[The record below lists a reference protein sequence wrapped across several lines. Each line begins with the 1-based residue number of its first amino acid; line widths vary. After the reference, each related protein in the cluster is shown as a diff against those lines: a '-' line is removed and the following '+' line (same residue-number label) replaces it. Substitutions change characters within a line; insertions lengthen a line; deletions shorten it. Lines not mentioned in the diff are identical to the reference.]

1 MRTIRVHER
10 GISVLGI
17 LVSIAVLA
25 AMGTGMAVLVST
37 NQELRTAQYYS
48 GQAFASA
55 QAGLEVT
62 LGLIYH
68 GATPCDPLS
77 RSLEGDTLLGE
88 NIVVSRANNRIYV
101 TASKGTAVT
110 SVSIVDPI
118 PPAQGQYLTVDVTHS
133 KDSSNGAPPAKLIDT
148 SFQLVPGCGTTVTIT
163 SMAVSWE
170 PNNGEKVQQI
180 KFDGNN
186 VYSVGGGAGAV
197 SGTTIDIVDQTI
209 ADAGLHMVDF
219 IRWNGDIQ
227 NRLYTIVFNFA
238 DGSNK
243 SVSIDLR

>member
-1 MRTIRVHER
+1 MGTIQAHER

-17 LVSIAVLA
+17 LIAVAVLA

-37 NQELRTAQYYS
+37 NQELRTNQYYS

-62 LGLIYH
+62 LGLIYD
-68 GATPCDPLS
+68 GVNPCDPLS
-77 RSLEGDTLLGE
+77 RSLEGDTLLGD

-101 TASKGTAVT
+101 IASKGSAST
-110 SVSIVDPI
+110 SVSIIDPI
-118 PPAQGQYLTVDVTHS
+118 PPSEGQYLTVDVTHS
-133 KDSSNGAPPAKLIDT
+133 KDSSNGAPPAKLIDIA
-148 SFQLVPGCGTTVTIT
+148 FQLVPGCGSTVTIT
-163 SMAVSWE
+163 SMSVSWE

-186 VYSVGGGAGAV
+186 VYSVGGGDGSV
-197 SGTTIDIVDQTI
+197 SGATIDIIDQTI

-219 IRWNGDIQ
+219 IRWNSDIQ